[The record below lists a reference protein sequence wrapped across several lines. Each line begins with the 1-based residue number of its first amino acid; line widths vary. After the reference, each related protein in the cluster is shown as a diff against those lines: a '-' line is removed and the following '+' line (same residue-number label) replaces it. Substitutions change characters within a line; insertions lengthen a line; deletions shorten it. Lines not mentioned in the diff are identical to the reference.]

1 MQDKE
6 LKYKRSIFA
15 GKIVQNMRRVAF
27 IWKELDYYTLH
38 GREAPDK
45 KLTLQRQIN
54 EMTIKEILILY
65 DNLPPLISRW
75 NKKIETMPEGPE
87 KDNLKMNLELKKS
100 ELKAIKALKEAEE

>member
-6 LKYKRSIFA
+6 IKYKRSIYA
-15 GKIVQNMRRVAF
+15 GKIAQNMKRVAF
-27 IWKELDYYTLH
+27 IWKELDYYTAH

-45 KLTLQRQIN
+45 KQTLQRQIN
-54 EMTIKEILILY
+54 EMSIKEILILY

-75 NKKIETMPEGPE
+75 NKKLENMPDGPE

-100 ELKAIKALKEAEE
+100 ELKAIKELKEVEE